1 MIDESAAIA
10 RVLDAEAVSP
20 ASELARN
27 TPTYGCGR
35 DVCFY
40 TVQRKGRIGPR
51 LAFIEQGPGIAD
63 LQEAL
68 TDGFTSRNGLGV
80 GLGGAR
86 AFSYGHAFS

>member
-1 MIDESAAIA
+1 MIDESAAMA

-20 ASELARN
+20 ASELARD
-27 TPTYGCGR
+27 TLTYGRGG
-35 DVCFY
+35 DVYSC
-40 TVQRKGRIGPR
+40 TVQRKGRTGPR